1 MENLLSRLCIDL
13 ESALPTLSKAVFS
26 QPIDATEA
34 AKVTVRPVTI
44 KGALRYQIES
54 FRGSKAFHR
63 NVSGDE
69 LVRICAAELD
79 GRYRQ
84 ALIVTDEA
92 SMQYILRAKG
102 VYKRR
107 VQASLPKPG
116 AATGAKS
123 HNREK
128 SYILAEGENIPA
140 LVDLGVFS
148 ADFHIV
154 RAKYDKY
161 KQINRFVELIDN
173 EFAKS
178 PRREITIL
186 DFGCGKSYLTFILY
200 YYFTVKRG
208 MNAKIIGYDLK
219 EDVVEHCN
227 AVAQKYGY
235 DGLRFVHAD
244 VTRDVL
250 YDEPIDMIVTLHAC
264 DTATDYA
271 LHYALKKRAKY
282 IFSVP
287 CCQHEVNKTIKKGG
301 ELDIFMSHGII
312 KERMSALLTDA
323 IRAAVLEDMGYKVD
337 MIEFIDF
344 EHSPKNLMIRAV
356 ANGAK
361 GERRIKSA
369 RALADKYGFR
379 QTLLELVEKEKTE
392 VEKDDEE
399 L

>member
-69 LVRICAAELD
+69 LVRVCAAELD

-102 VYKRR
+102 GYKRR

-271 LHYALKKRAKY
+271 LHYALSKRAKY